1 MNLTSCCG
9 SSTLQRELIKSLKNC
24 TPTNTTEFYTLVAK
38 ITQLPKYRM
47 SIILKKMERVLSRDK
62 KLQRLTA
69 LRGLQ
74 MEEQDDPFK
83 ILIGTILSARTRDE
97 NTTKVIKKLFARFRT
112 ADDIA
117 SADIE
122 EIKNLIRSI
131 GFYNIKAE
139 RIKRVSQII
148 VNKFGGQVPNDIDSL
163 LDLPGVGRKTA
174 NCVLVYAFNKP
185 AIPVDVH
192 VHRISNR
199 LGLVDTKTVK
209 QTEIELNKMVDRRL
223 WTRVNN
229 TFVMYGQNVCLPVRP
244 ICKICD
250 LKEICKYYNNYS
262 HNNNNNN
269 NYPNQ
274 KAFSS

>member
-1 MNLTSCCG
+1 
-9 SSTLQRELIKSLKNC
+9 
-24 TPTNTTEFYTLVAK
+24 
-38 ITQLPKYRM
+38 M
-47 SIILKKMERVLSRDK
+47 SIILKKMERVLSREK
-62 KLQRLTA
+62 KLQRMTA

-97 NTTKVIKKLFARFRT
+97 NTTKVVKKLFTRFST
-112 ADDIA
+112 PDDIA
-117 SADIE
+117 SADID
-122 EIKNLIRSI
+122 EIKKLIRSI
-131 GFYNIKAE
+131 GFYNVKAE
-139 RIKRVSQII
+139 RIKQVSETI
-148 VNKFGGQVPNDIDSL
+148 VSKFGGQVPDDMDSL
-163 LDLPGVGRKTA
+163 LGLPGVGRKTA

-209 QTEIELNKMVDRRL
+209 QTEIELNQMVDRRL

-229 TFVMYGQNVCLPVRP
+229 TFVMYGQNICLPVKP
-244 ICKICD
+244 NCKVCE
-250 LKEICKYYNNYS
+250 LKGICKYYHDYNY
-262 HNNNNNN
+262 
-269 NYPNQ
+269 YPNQ